1 MTEKL
6 IKNSYVCKLLCFA
19 NIKMKDKK
27 QIFAQQQIRNNKNM
41 KNKYIKNLAMTLLLF
56 IGGLS
61 LSAQVVVPS
70 YSGDQC
76 EGSTI
81 SYAANFPGATA
92 YLWEFGNAG
101 ANTSSQENPLFT
113 YADTGVFQ
121 IKLSVTKNGVT
132 TVGTTSIRIFPKPQV
147 VAILPAQDTQCFSTN
162 KFCLTINSPNM
173 PGNICTMKVLW
184 GDGTFELTKNPTLPL
199 TICKSYFVNSTVDA
213 AYDIQVELT
222 SCNGCVS
229 SKIFPSAAVVKAA
242 LGLNFWSSNPKGCDS
257 VLARFVNKSLITKAN
272 AKRFIWFFGDGTV
285 DSANWGAS
293 PDWDTTYHWF
303 KTQGPRDGVFS
314 TKFYVET
321 EFGCSD
327 TFIDNA
333 SATNFVFRPRIL
345 SNIDSACST
354 ADIDFSLVNGPP
366 ISTLR
371 NWMWH
376 FVDLPVAAPPCS
388 GCEDNDKDYPDAS
401 FSYGGTGPFQVSLYM
416 NHQICGPIV
425 VFDTVQVIGPG
436 SKIENIPAGIMI
448 KQDHRY
454 QCVAKDTVQFT
465 NVSTFYHN
473 DSIFKN
479 DDIAYVWSLT
489 DTFEMAYGSGEYG
502 LVSPKGDSLTIFD
515 KVGSTYTFVS
525 KEFRDSSQRFH
536 DGELVHEFKG
546 DQTSFNIDRRKDNVF
561 RIWDFDDPH
570 APKCTTDT
578 KAGKN
583 VGINCQY
590 SMDTLPK
597 HWYTDWDTALAYWR
611 LQPLSIGI
619 FNDGTKSCSRKN
631 VWYSDSVAVIR
642 YKSPFFGVDSIKIGR
657 DSFGRGNSYTYIGG
671 DSLVT
676 DTIPLPFYKPG
687 YHTLI
692 KMEKGNGVTAADSI
706 DPILYRKLYFNT
718 TARCYN
724 VKLTHLDTVHPFRC
738 EKTDNISLAIRP
750 PSAKGVQWRG
760 IRCLAPPSPPYG
772 IVFNVSQTKPGCSQ
786 DVLQFNFDSA
796 AGKNNWIPMVG
807 GLFPGSAPPPV
818 LPTFPYAMQGTFPTS
833 FVYLYT
839 AGNVT
844 DKKNG
849 WVTVGTIVG
858 NGATTTKPCYDTVFY
873 NRMLKFRFANP
884 AYTIERPIPR
894 AQDDKAVCRYD
905 SVYIN
910 MTELLQPEVET
921 FDFNWGDGD
930 RIVESKK
937 SFDKDSIM
945 KKYFSAN
952 IANIEKYV
960 DDKSDLSGRMSKY
973 AAYQDSVSHGWTA
986 ARAFTALDSFHFH
999 QKLAYPRDSIKKW
1012 LDDPKSLIGWLIVT
1026 RTLDQDK
1033 VYEAKKGLFP
1043 TGDLTLI
1050 DTFLT
1055 SIVKDYKVNVIIAPE
1070 ITPLIID
1077 IFNQLGFDYF
1087 DIPGD
1092 KVGDFFGPPGSGRC
1106 IDTTGYSNF
1115 ISFEYEEVNEAGV
1128 KRLSARDTSIIK
1140 NWYHRY
1146 EVAQIYNP
1154 RVLTRTRID
1163 GCVQF
1168 KSVPIKVGFGKEI
1181 IFSDTVL
1188 CIDKPLFGLANYWYW
1203 STIRLD
1209 GGITDDYDYWRD
1221 GSRIGRPG
1229 KEDVTKWDWNLKDAV
1244 FYSPGGGE
1252 YGGAGLGGMP
1262 YSRFRLGGGASGQT
1276 TILKSLTAGLDIGN
1290 SGSTIYYKSPGV
1302 FPLGILA
1309 VDSNGCRDTTKQ
1321 DIYVTKVQSKFFFDL
1336 DTPAC
1341 KSILV
1346 LEDSSVVFDGCAD
1359 AGYGECDSIIEW
1371 IVVWGDGTKNGGK
1384 VNQNRD
1390 DILAH
1395 DYTRKGRFMVTM
1407 YVTTA
1412 KGCTDSFTRE
1422 LYIPGPVPRFEPEV
1436 LRICV
1441 NQRLAFANKSESPT
1455 SSARWIFDFGDKETQ
1470 DKSNVNDSFV
1480 HIYTVPGVYEA
1491 VLWQF
1496 DSIPGTGK
1504 YCPAVYPDT
1513 TGGQQQKIIVTVIAY
1528 DSTHINVSDDVICKG
1543 QEVVFFNST
1552 ANPDDSFANDK
1563 KWVSYKWI
1571 FDTENRV
1578 TDSLSSTDSFIVYAY
1593 QNSGVYFATVIPQY
1607 NPLVQVPYCPFRDTI
1622 KIFVDTVKA
1631 KFGVDTAQTP
1641 TMKFVNGTFNGST
1654 YRWWFLY
1661 KDSAL
1666 ARSLSD
1672 GQTAM
1677 STELNPVYT
1686 YDSLGCYWVTLEA
1699 TSPNGCKDTTTQLVC
1714 NQFKFIVKTYN
1725 VFTPGNSDGKN
1736 DVFDI
1741 PIEGQDL
1748 YELII
1753 YNRYGTKVFESN
1765 SSLNDWNGR
1774 LFNTGAY
1781 AASGTYYYYLRYK
1794 NKRTDKEPEE
1804 VFGVVEL
1811 LK

>member
-1 MTEKL
+1 MMEKL
-6 IKNSYVCKLLCFA
+6 IKNSYVCNLLSVA
-19 NIKMKDKK
+19 NIKRKNTK
-27 QIFAQQQIRNNKNM
+27 QIFAQQKSRNNRIMN
-41 KNKYIKNLAMTLLLF
+41 NKYITKIAMGLLLF

-61 LSAQVVVPS
+61 LSAQVVVPA

-76 EGSTI
+76 ESSTI
-81 SYAANFPGATA
+81 SFAANFPGATS

-101 ANTSSQENPLFT
+101 ANTSTKENPLFS
-113 YADTGVFQ
+113 YPDTGLFQ
-121 IKLSVTKNGVT
+121 IKLTVVKNGTT
-132 TVGTTSIRIFPKPQV
+132 TVGTTSIRIYPKPELV
-147 VAILPAQDTQCFSTN
+147 TTLDPQDTQCFSTN
-162 KFCLTINSPNM
+162 RYCYTVNSPNM

-184 GDGTFELTKNPTLPL
+184 GDGTFVEVKNPTMPYN
-199 TICKSYFVNSTVDA
+199 ICKKYTTNSTVDY
-213 AYDIQVELT
+213 AYDIEVELT
-222 SCNGCVS
+222 SCNGCVTY
-229 SKIFPSAAVVKAA
+229 KKYPSAAVVKAA
-242 LGLNFWSSNPKGCDS
+242 LGLGFWSSNPKGCDS

-285 DSANWGAS
+285 DSTNWGAK

-303 KTQGPRDGVFS
+303 KTQGPRDGTFT
-314 TKFYVET
+314 TKFYVESQ
-321 EFGCSD
+321 FGCSD

-345 SNIDSACST
+345 SSIDSACST
-354 ADIDFSLVNGPP
+354 ADIDFKLVGGPP

-371 NWMWH
+371 SWMWH
-376 FVDLPVAAPPCS
+376 FVDLPVVAPPCS
-388 GCEDNDKDYPDAS
+388 GCEDNDKDYPEAS
-401 FSYGGTGPFQVSLYM
+401 FSYGGAGPFQLSLYM
-416 NHQICGPIV
+416 NHNLCGPII

-436 SKIENIPAGIMI
+436 SKIEDIPNGIMI
-448 KQDHRY
+448 AQNHRY
-454 QCVAKDTVQFT
+454 QCIAKDTVQFT

-473 DSIFKN
+473 DSIFK
-479 DDIAYVWSLT
+479 DDDHAYVWSLT
-489 DTFEMAYGSGEYG
+489 DTFEMITGTNEYG
-502 LVSPKGDSLTIFD
+502 LVNPAGDSLTIFN
-515 KVGSTYTFVS
+515 KIGGSYVFIS
-525 KEFRDSSQRFH
+525 KEFRDSNQRYH

-546 DQTSFNIDRRKDNVF
+546 DQTSYNVNRTKDHVF

-590 SMDTLPK
+590 SMDSLPQ

-611 LQPLSIGI
+611 LQPMTIGI

-642 YKSPFFGVDSIKIGR
+642 YVSPFFGKDSIKIGR
-657 DSFGRGNSYTYIGG
+657 DSFGRGNTYTYIGG
-671 DSLVT
+671 DTLVT
-676 DTIPLPFYKPG
+676 DTIPLPFYRPG

-692 KMEKGNGVTAADSI
+692 KKEKGNGVTAADSI

-750 PSAKGVQWRG
+750 PSAKGVQWKG

-786 DVLQFNFDSA
+786 DILQFNFDSA
-796 AGKNNWIPMVG
+796 SGKNNWVPMVG
-807 GLFPGSAPPPV
+807 GLFPGSAPPPPPMPV
-818 LPTFPYAMQGTFPTS
+818 MPYAIQGTFPTS

-930 RIVESKK
+930 RVVENKK
-937 SFDKDSIM
+937 SFDTAQVM
-945 KKYFSAN
+945 KKFFSNN
-952 IANIEKYV
+952 ITNIERYIN
-960 DDKSDLSGRMSKY
+960 DTGNLSGRMSRY
-973 AAYQDSVSHGWTA
+973 AAYLDSVKHGWTP
-986 ARAFTALDSFHFH
+986 ARTFSALDDFHFH

-1012 LDDPKSLIGWLIVT
+1012 LDDPKTLIGWLIVE
-1026 RTLDQDK
+1026 RNLDKDK

-1043 TGDLTLI
+1043 SVDVTLY

-1055 SIVKDYKVNVIIAPE
+1055 SIVTDYKVNVIIAPE

-1087 DIPGD
+1087 DIPSNKIGE
-1092 KVGDFFGPPGSGRC
+1092 FFGPPGSGRC

-1115 ISFEYEEVNEAGV
+1115 ISFEYEEASEAGI
-1128 KRLSARDTSIIK
+1128 KRLSARDSAITK
-1140 NWYHRY
+1140 NWVHQY

-1188 CIDKPLFGLANYWYW
+1188 CIDRPLFGLANYWYW
-1203 STIRLD
+1203 STIRID

-1221 GSRIGRPG
+1221 FSRLSIP
-1229 KEDVTKWDWNLKDAV
+1229 KEAITKWDWNLNDAV
-1244 FYSPGGGE
+1244 FYNPGGGE
-1252 YGGAGLGGMP
+1252 YGGAGLGSMP

-1276 TILKSLTAGLDIGN
+1276 TVLKSLTAGLDIGN

-1309 VDSNGCRDTTKQ
+1309 VDSNGCRDTTIQ
-1321 DIYVTKVQSKFFFDL
+1321 DIYVTKVTSKFFFDL

-1341 KSILV
+1341 KSILL
-1346 LEDSSVVFDGCAD
+1346 LEDSSFVDDGCAQ
-1359 AGYGECDSIIEW
+1359 AGYGKCDSIVEW
-1371 IVVWGDGTKNGGK
+1371 RVSWGDGSRDGGK
-1384 VNQNRD
+1384 NNFNRFD
-1390 DILAH
+1390 QLGH
-1395 DYTRKGRFMVTM
+1395 NYTRKGRFTVTLW
-1407 YVTTA
+1407 VTSA
-1412 KGCTDSFTRE
+1412 KGCVDSFSRE
-1422 LYIPGPVPRFEPEV
+1422 LFIPGPVPRFEPAS
-1436 LRICV
+1436 LRIC
-1441 NQRLAFANKSESPT
+1441 QDDRLAFANLSDSPT
-1455 SSARWIFDFGDKETQ
+1455 TSARWIFDFGDSETQ
-1470 DKSNVNDSFV
+1470 DRDKVADSFF
-1480 HIYTVPGVYEA
+1480 HIYTVPGVYD
-1491 VLWQF
+1491 VYLWQF
-1496 DSIPGTGK
+1496 DSIPNTGK

-1513 TGGQQQKIIVTVIAY
+1513 FGGQQQKITITVVAY
-1528 DSTHINVSDDVICKG
+1528 DSTHINVTDDVICKG
-1543 QEVVFFNST
+1543 EEVKFFNST
-1552 ANPDDSFANDK
+1552 RNPNDTT
-1563 KWVSYKWI
+1563 WQSYKWI

-1578 TDSLSSTDSFIVYAY
+1578 SDSISSTDSFIIYAY
-1593 QNSGVYFATVIPQY
+1593 QNSGVYLATVIPQY
-1607 NPLVQVPYCPFRDTI
+1607 NPLLQKPYCPFRDTI
-1622 KIFVDTVKA
+1622 RIFVDTVKA
-1631 KFGVDTAQTP
+1631 RFGVDTALTP
-1641 TMKFVNGTFNGST
+1641 TMKFVNGSFNGST

-1661 KDSAL
+1661 KDSVL

-1672 GQTAM
+1672 GQAAM

-1686 YDSLGCYWVTLEA
+1686 YDSLGCYYVVLET
-1699 TSPNGCKDTTTQLVC
+1699 TSPSGCKDTTIQLVC
-1714 NQFKFIVKTYN
+1714 NQFKFLVKTYN
-1725 VFTPGNSDGKN
+1725 VFTPGNKDGKN

-1741 PIEGQDL
+1741 DIEGQDM
-1748 YELII
+1748 YELVI

-1804 VFGVVEL
+1804 LFGVVEL